1 MCSEDRKLQT
11 VGEETNQTTTQERMR
26 AGDSNALGQGR
37 AAPYDH
43 RARGRQ
49 GESDN
54 GSDDDEF

>member
-1 MCSEDRKLQT
+1 MQT

-43 RARGRQ
+43 RARGHQ